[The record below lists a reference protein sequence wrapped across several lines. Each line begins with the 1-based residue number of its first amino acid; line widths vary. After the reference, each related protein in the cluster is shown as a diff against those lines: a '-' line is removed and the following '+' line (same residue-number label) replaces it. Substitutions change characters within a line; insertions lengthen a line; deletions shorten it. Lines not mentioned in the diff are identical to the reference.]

1 MPKLVL
7 IDGYSILHRAFYGM
21 PDLTYDGR
29 HTGAVFGFI
38 TMLLSVMKDEKPDNL
53 VVCLDSKE
61 KTFRHELFSDYKG
74 TRKPMPP
81 ELSEQIPLMKDVLSS
96 MGIMMA
102 ALPGYEGDDIL
113 GTLSRRGEAMGFD
126 VTIVSGDRDLLQLA
140 TEKTKI
146 YMPKTK
152 AGKTEIFTYYAKDVE
167 EEYHVTPREF
177 IDVKALQGDTSDNI
191 PGVPK
196 IGEKTAQ
203 NIISEYKSIE
213 NAYEHVSEIK
223 PPLAAK
229 NLSEFYSMAQ
239 LSKELA
245 TIVTDCPIEC
255 EIKDCALKD
264 IFTEEAHQLFKKL
277 GFRKLLHYFSKEE
290 ASDKES
296 LASDVAE
303 AVDVTVISEPSFARE
318 IIEKI
323 ISSGGTAGV
332 SLLLEAQKFYGAA
345 VASDSGVYYIPLGL
359 GLTEDVLAGLLKEL
373 YFSGIS
379 VSTDDLKRDLHI
391 ISPDEDPKNVEDIG
405 VLAYLLD
412 PLPKEYPVDVLS
424 EKYLNI
430 PQRSIEEIFGKKVKG
445 EWGFS
450 DIEKA
455 KEYAGRCALSNK
467 KLLNALFELISE
479 AGMKALYEEIERPLI
494 FTLYMMEREG
504 IGVSVEELERYGDAL
519 EKEIAS
525 LETKIYEKA
534 GESFN
539 INSPKQL
546 GEILFEKLSLPG
558 GKKTKTGYSTAA
570 DVLEK
575 LAPSVPIVED
585 ILLYRQYSKLNSTY
599 AKGLLSCIAFDKRI
613 HTTFQQTVTAT
624 GRLSSTEPNLQN
636 IPIRLP
642 LGKEIRKAFLPRE
655 GWSFTDADYS
665 QIELRVLAHLSG
677 DENLIEAFK
686 SDSDI
691 HRATAARVFKKD
703 IEDVTELDRR
713 RAKAVNFGIVY
724 GISSFGLG
732 ENLNISRAE
741 AQKYIDDYYLA
752 YPALKSYLDSL
763 VSSAKKDGYAL
774 TMFNRRRPIPELF
787 EKNFMTRSFGERV
800 AMNSPVQGTAA
811 DIMKI
816 AMVKVFALMRERGLS
831 SRMLLQVH
839 DEILIETAPGE
850 EEEVRRILSEG
861 MEKAAALSVPLKID
875 IETGK
880 NWFDAK

>member
-21 PDLTYDGR
+21 PDLTYDGQ

-61 KTFRHELFSDYKG
+61 KTFRHEMFSDYKG

-81 ELSEQIPLMKDVLSS
+81 ELSEQIPLMKEVLSA
-96 MGIMMA
+96 MGIMTA
-102 ALPGYEGDDIL
+102 ALPGFEGDDIL
-113 GTLSRRGEAMGFD
+113 GTLSRRGEASGFD

-140 TEKTKI
+140 TETTKI
-146 YMPKTK
+146 YMPRTK
-152 AGKTEIFTYYAKDVE
+152 GGKTEIFTYFAKDVE
-167 EEYHVTPREF
+167 EEYHVTPIEF

-203 NIISEYKSIE
+203 AIIEKYKSVE
-213 NAYEHVSEIK
+213 NAYEHVSELK

-229 NLSEFYSMAQ
+229 NLSEFYSQAL

-245 TIVTDCPIEC
+245 TIITDCPIEC
-255 EIKDCALKD
+255 DLNDSRLDD
-264 IFTEEAHQLFKKL
+264 IFTEEAHKLFKRL

-290 ASDKES
+290 ES
-296 LASDVAE
+296 QTSAENEAPDVKLINDQLKAQE
-303 AVDVTVISEPSFARE
+303 E
-318 IIEKI
+318 IKKL
-323 ISSGGTAGV
+323 ISSGDTAGV
-332 SLLLEAQKFYGAA
+332 CLLVSDKKFFGAAFSSDSLTFYIPIGLGMSEDMLCSLLKKF
-345 VASDSGVYYIPLGL
+345 
-359 GLTEDVLAGLLKEL
+359 
-373 YFSGIS
+373 YFSGAA
-379 VSTDDLKRDLHI
+379 VSTDDLKRDLHVI
-391 ISPDEDPKNVEDIG
+391 MCDEDPKDVFDTG
-405 VLAYLLD
+405 VLSYLLD
-412 PLPKEYPVDVLS
+412 PLSKEYPVDALS
-424 EKYLNI
+424 EKYLGI
-430 PQRSIEEIFGKKVKG
+430 PQRSVEEIFGKKVKG
-445 EWGFS
+445 AWDFS

-455 KEYAGRCALSNK
+455 KEYAGMCALSNRR
-467 KLLNALFELISE
+467 LLPILLEKVE
-479 AGMKALYEEIERPLI
+479 EQEMKALYEDVERPLI

-504 IGVSVEELERYGDAL
+504 IRVSVEELERYGDDL
-519 EKEIAS
+519 EKEIKA
-525 LETKIYEKA
+525 LEKKIYEEA
-534 GESFN
+534 GEEFN

-570 DVLEK
+570 EVLEK
-575 LAPSVPIVED
+575 LAPKHPIVDD

-599 AKGLLSCIAFDKRI
+599 AKGLLSCIAPDKRI

-655 GWSFTDADYS
+655 GWSFIDADYS
-665 QIELRVLAHLSG
+665 QIELRVLAHLSE
-677 DENLIEAFK
+677 DENLIEAFR

-732 ENLNISRAE
+732 ENLNIGRAE

-752 YPALKSYLDSL
+752 YPSLKIYLDSL
-763 VSSAKKDGYAL
+763 VSSAKKNGYAL
-774 TMFNRRRPIPELF
+774 TLFNRRRPIPELF

-816 AMVKVFALMRERGLS
+816 AMVKVFSLLKERGLE

-850 EEEVRRILSEG
+850 EEEVKRILSEG
-861 MEKAAALSVPLKID
+861 MENAAQLSVPLKID
-875 IETGK
+875 IETGN

>member
-21 PDLTYDGR
+21 PDLTYDGQ

-53 VVCLDSKE
+53 IVCLDSKE
-61 KTFRHELFSDYKG
+61 KTFRHEMYSDYKG

-81 ELSEQIPLMKDVLSS
+81 ELSEQIPLMKEVLSS
-96 MGIMMA
+96 MGIMTA
-102 ALPGYEGDDIL
+102 ALPGFEGDDIL
-113 GTLSRRGEAMGFD
+113 GTLSRRGEALGYD

-146 YMPKTK
+146 YMPRTK
-152 AGKTEIFTYYAKDVE
+152 AGKTEIFTYFAKDVE
-167 EEYHVTPREF
+167 EEYHVTPKEF

-203 NIISEYKSIE
+203 AIIEKYKSIE
-213 NAYEHVSEIK
+213 NAHDHVSELK

-229 NLSEFYSMAQ
+229 NLSEYYSLAV

-255 EIKDCALKD
+255 EIGESKLND
-264 IFTEEAHQLFKKL
+264 IFTEEAHRIFKRL

-290 ASDKES
+290 ESAVPVENEAPDVRIISDQPSAKEEMER
-296 LASDVAE
+296 L
-303 AVDVTVISEPSFARE
+303 
-318 IIEKI
+318 
-323 ISSGGTAGV
+323 ISSGKEAGV
-332 SLLLEAQKFYGAA
+332 CLLCENQKFFGAA
-345 VASDSGVYYIPLGL
+345 LSSEAGVFYIPVGL
-359 GLTEDVLAGLLKEL
+359 GLTEDMLVSLLEGL
-373 YFSGIS
+373 YFSGLSI
-379 VSTDDLKRDLHI
+379 VSDDLKRDLHVI
-391 ISPDEDPKNVEDIG
+391 ACDEDPQNAQDIG
-405 VLAYLLD
+405 VLSYLLD
-412 PLPKEYPVDVLS
+412 PLSKEYPVDMLS
-424 EKYLNI
+424 EKYLDI
-430 PQRSIEEIFGKKVKG
+430 PQRSIEEIFGKRVKG
-445 EWGFS
+445 QWDFS

-455 KEYAGRCALSNK
+455 KEYAGNCALSNRRLLPILQK
-467 KLLNALFELISE
+467 KVEE
-479 AGMKALYEEIERPLI
+479 QGMKALYEEVERPLI

-504 IGVSVEELERYGDAL
+504 IGVSVEELERYGDSLSREISSL
-519 EKEIAS
+519 EK
-525 LETKIYEKA
+525 KIYEEA
-534 GESFN
+534 GEEFN

-575 LAPSVPIVED
+575 LATEHPIVDD

-599 AKGLLSCIAFDKRI
+599 AKGLLSCIAADKRI

-655 GWSFTDADYS
+655 GWSFIDADYS
-665 QIELRVLAHLSG
+665 QIELRVLAHLSE

-703 IEDVTELDRR
+703 IKDVTELDRR

-732 ENLNISRAE
+732 ENLNIGRAE
-741 AQKYIDDYYLA
+741 AQRYIDDYYLA
-752 YPALKSYLDSL
+752 YPALKTYLDSL
-763 VSSAKKDGYAL
+763 VSSAKKNGYAL
-774 TMFNRRRPIPELF
+774 TLFNRRRPIPELF
-787 EKNFMTRSFGERV
+787 EKNYMTRSFGERV

-816 AMVKVFALMRERGLS
+816 AMVKVFSLLKERGLR

-850 EEEVRRILSEG
+850 EEEVKRILSEG
-861 MEKAAALSVPLKID
+861 MENAAQLSVPLKID
-875 IETGK
+875 IEAGK

>member
-21 PDLTYDGR
+21 PDLTYDGQ

-38 TMLLSVMKDEKPDNL
+38 TMLLSVMKDEEPDNL

-61 KTFRHELFSDYKG
+61 KTFRHEMFSDYKG

-81 ELSEQIPLMKDVLSS
+81 ELSEQIPLMKEVLSA
-96 MGIMMA
+96 MGIMTA
-102 ALPGYEGDDIL
+102 ALPGFEGDDIL
-113 GTLSRRGEAMGFD
+113 GTLSRRGEASGFD

-146 YMPKTK
+146 YMPRTK
-152 AGKTEIFTYYAKDVE
+152 GGKTEIFTYFAKDVE
-167 EEYHVTPREF
+167 EEYHVTPIEF
-177 IDVKALQGDTSDNI
+177 IDVKALQGDASDNI

-203 NIISEYKSIE
+203 AIIEKYKSVE
-213 NAYEHVSEIK
+213 NAYEHVSELK

-229 NLSEFYSMAQ
+229 NLSEFYSQAL

-245 TIVTDCPIEC
+245 TIITDCPIEC
-255 EIKDCALKD
+255 DLNDSRLDD
-264 IFTEEAHQLFKKL
+264 IFTEEAHKLFKRL

-290 ASDKES
+290 ES
-296 LASDVAE
+296 QTSAENEAPDVKLINDQLKAQE
-303 AVDVTVISEPSFARE
+303 E
-318 IIEKI
+318 IEKL
-323 ISSGGTAGV
+323 ISSGDTAGV
-332 SLLLEAQKFYGAA
+332 CLLVSDKKFFGAAFSSDSLTFYIPIGLGMSEDMLCSLLKKF
-345 VASDSGVYYIPLGL
+345 
-359 GLTEDVLAGLLKEL
+359 
-373 YFSGIS
+373 YFSGAA
-379 VSTDDLKRDLHI
+379 VSTDDLKRDLHVI
-391 ISPDEDPKNVEDIG
+391 MCDEDPKDVFDTG
-405 VLAYLLD
+405 VLSYLLD
-412 PLPKEYPVDVLS
+412 PLSKEYPVDALS
-424 EKYLNI
+424 EKYLGI
-430 PQRSIEEIFGKKVKG
+430 PQRSVEEIFGKKVKG
-445 EWGFS
+445 AWDFS

-455 KEYAGRCALSNK
+455 KEYAGMCALSNRR
-467 KLLNALFELISE
+467 LLPILLEKVE
-479 AGMKALYEEIERPLI
+479 EQEMKALYEDVERPLI

-504 IGVSVEELERYGDAL
+504 IRVSVEELERYGDDL
-519 EKEIAS
+519 EKEIKA
-525 LETKIYEKA
+525 LEKKIYEEA
-534 GESFN
+534 GEEFN

-570 DVLEK
+570 EVLEK
-575 LAPSVPIVED
+575 LAPKHPIVDD

-599 AKGLLSCIAFDKRI
+599 AKGLLSCIAPDKRI

-655 GWSFTDADYS
+655 GWSFIDADYS
-665 QIELRVLAHLSG
+665 QIELRVLAHLSE
-677 DENLIEAFK
+677 DENLIEAFR

-732 ENLNISRAE
+732 ENLNIGRAE

-752 YPALKSYLDSL
+752 YPSLKIYLDSL
-763 VSSAKKDGYAL
+763 VSSAKKNGYAL
-774 TMFNRRRPIPELF
+774 TLFNRRRPIPELF

-816 AMVKVFALMRERGLS
+816 AMVKVFSLLKERGLE

-850 EEEVRRILSEG
+850 EEEVKRILSEG
-861 MEKAAALSVPLKID
+861 MENAAQLSVPLKID
-875 IETGK
+875 IETGN

>member
-1 MPKLVL
+1 M
-7 IDGYSILHRAFYGM
+7 
-21 PDLTYDGR
+21 
-29 HTGAVFGFI
+29 
-38 TMLLSVMKDEKPDNL
+38 
-53 VVCLDSKE
+53 
-61 KTFRHELFSDYKG
+61 
-74 TRKPMPP
+74 
-81 ELSEQIPLMKDVLSS
+81 
-96 MGIMMA
+96 
-102 ALPGYEGDDIL
+102 
-113 GTLSRRGEAMGFD
+113 
-126 VTIVSGDRDLLQLA
+126 
-140 TEKTKI
+140 
-146 YMPKTK
+146 
-152 AGKTEIFTYYAKDVE
+152 
-167 EEYHVTPREF
+167 TPREF

-203 NIISEYKSIE
+203 AIIQKYKSIE
-213 NAYEHVSEIK
+213 NAYEHVGELK

-229 NLSEFYSMAQ
+229 NLSEYYSMAQ

-255 EIKDCALKD
+255 EIKDSALKD
-264 IFTEEAHQLFKKL
+264 IFTDEAHRLFKEL
-277 GFRKLLHYFSKEE
+277 GFRKLLHYFSKEDNSE
-290 ASDKES
+290 NES
-296 LASDVAE
+296 SPILGE
-303 AVDVTVISEPSFARE
+303 AVEVNVLSDPSEAKGTVEKMISG
-318 IIEKI
+318 
-323 ISSGGTAGV
+323 GGTAGV
-332 SLLLEAQKFYGAA
+332 CLLLEDQKFYGAA
-345 VASDSGVYYIPLGL
+345 LASDEGVFYIPVGL
-359 GLTEDVLAGLLKEL
+359 GLTEDVLTSLLKEL

-379 VSTDDLKRDLHI
+379 VSSDDLKRDLHI
-391 ISPDEDPKNVEDIG
+391 ISPDEDPKNAQDIG
-405 VLAYLLD
+405 VMAYLLD
-412 PLPKEYPVDVLS
+412 PLMKEYHVDVLS
-424 EKYLNI
+424 EKYLSI
-430 PQRSIEEIFGKKVKG
+430 PQKSAEEIFGKKVKG

-455 KEYAGRCALSNK
+455 KEYAGGNALSNK
-467 KLLNALFELISE
+467 RLLLALQKKVSE
-479 AGMKALYEEIERPLI
+479 NGMKELYEEIERPLI

-504 IGVSVEELERYGDAL
+504 IRVSVEELERYGDDL

-525 LETKIYEKA
+525 LETKIYEQA
-534 GESFN
+534 GERFN

-558 GKKTKTGYSTAA
+558 RKKTKTGYSTAA

-575 LAPSVPIVED
+575 LAPVAPIVED

-665 QIELRVLAHLSG
+665 QIELRVLAHLSE

-703 IEDVTELDRR
+703 IDDVTELDRR

-741 AQKYIDDYYLA
+741 AQRYIDDYYLA
-752 YPALKSYLDSL
+752 YPALKVYLDSL
-763 VSSAKKDGYAL
+763 VSSAKSEGFAL
-774 TMFNRRRPIPELF
+774 TLFKRRRPIPELF
-787 EKNFMTRSFGERV
+787 EKNYMTRTFGERV

-816 AMVKVFALMRERGLS
+816 AMVKVFALLKERGLRS
-831 SRMLLQVH
+831 KMLLQVH

-850 EEEVRRILSEG
+850 EEEVKAILSEG
-861 MEKAAALSVPLKID
+861 MENAAALSVPLKID

>member
-38 TMLLSVMKDEKPDNL
+38 TMLLSVMKDENPDNL
-53 VVCLDSKE
+53 IVCLDSKE
-61 KTFRHELFSDYKG
+61 KTFRHEMFKEYKG

-81 ELSEQIPLMKDVLSS
+81 ELSEQIPLMKEVLSS

-102 ALPGYEGDDIL
+102 ALPGFEGDDIL
-113 GTLSRRGEAMGFD
+113 GTLSRRGEAAGYD
-126 VTIVSGDRDLLQLA
+126 ITIVSGDRDILQLA

-146 YMPKTK
+146 YMPRTK
-152 AGKTEIFTYYAKDVE
+152 GGKTEIFTYYAKDVE
-167 EEYHVTPREF
+167 EEYHVTPQEF

-203 NIISEYKSIE
+203 AIIEKYKSIE
-213 NAYEHVSEIK
+213 NAYEHVSELK

-229 NLSEFYSMAQ
+229 NLSEFYSQAV

-245 TIVTDCPIEC
+245 TIITDCPLEC
-255 EIKDCALKD
+255 EIADSALHD

-290 ASDKES
+290 ES
-296 LASDVAE
+296 IEAVKNE
-303 AVDVTVISEPSFARE
+303 AVDITLINSFSDAKEE
-318 IIEKI
+318 INNI
-323 ISSGGTAGV
+323 ISNGAAAGV
-332 SLLLEAQKFYGAA
+332 CVLSENRKLYGAA
-345 VASDSGVYYIPLGL
+345 FASEKGVFYVPVGIGVS
-359 GLTEDVLAGLLKEL
+359 EDMLVSVLKEL
-373 YFSGIS
+373 YFSNVTI
-379 VSTDDLKRDLHI
+379 STDDLKRDLHVM
-391 ISPDEDPKNVEDIG
+391 DCDRDPKNAFDTG
-405 VLAYLLD
+405 VLSYLLD
-412 PLPKEYPVDVLS
+412 PLPKEYPIDVLS
-424 EKYLNI
+424 AKYLDI
-430 PQRSIEEIFGKKVKG
+430 PQKSIEEIFGKRIKG
-445 EWGFS
+445 EWNFS
-450 DIEKA
+450 DIEKS
-455 KEYAGRCALSNK
+455 KEYAGGCALTNK
-467 KLLNALFELISE
+467 RLLPVLLEQVSDS
-479 AGMKALYEEIERPLI
+479 GMKELYEEIERPLI

-504 IGVSVEELERYGDAL
+504 IGVSVEELERYGSDL

-525 LETKIYEKA
+525 LEKKIYEEA
-534 GESFN
+534 GEEFN

-575 LAPSVPIVED
+575 LAPTVPLVQD

-599 AKGLLSCIAFDKRI
+599 AKGLLSCIAADRRI

-677 DENLIEAFK
+677 DEHLIEAFK

-703 IEDVTELDRR
+703 IEDVTDLDRR

-732 ENLNISRAE
+732 ENLNIGRAE

-752 YPALKSYLDSL
+752 YPALKIYLDSL
-763 VSSAKKDGYAL
+763 VSSAKKNGYAL
-774 TMFNRRRPIPELF
+774 TLFNRRRPIPELF

-816 AMVKVFALMRERGLS
+816 AMVKVFALLKERGLK

-850 EEEVRRILSEG
+850 EEDVRKILSEG
-861 MEKAAALSVPLKID
+861 MENAAKLLVPLKID
-875 IETGK
+875 IETGM

>member
-21 PDLTYDGR
+21 PDLTYDGQ

-53 VVCLDSKE
+53 IVCLDSKE
-61 KTFRHELFSDYKG
+61 KTFRHEMFPDYKG
-74 TRKPMPP
+74 TRKPMPA
-81 ELSEQIPLMKDVLSS
+81 ELSEQIPLMKEVLSS
-96 MGIMMA
+96 MGIMTA
-102 ALPGYEGDDIL
+102 ALPGFEGDDIL
-113 GTLSRRGEAMGFD
+113 GTLSRRGEALGYD

-146 YMPKTK
+146 YMPRTK
-152 AGKTEIFTYYAKDVE
+152 AGKTEIFTYFAKDVE
-167 EEYHVTPREF
+167 EEYHVTPAEF

-203 NIISEYKSIE
+203 AIIEKYKSIE
-213 NAYEHVSEIK
+213 NAHDHVSELK

-229 NLSEFYSMAQ
+229 NLSEYYSLAV

-255 EIKDCALKD
+255 EIGESKLND
-264 IFTEEAHQLFKKL
+264 IFTEEAHRIFKRL

-290 ASDKES
+290 ESAVPVENEVPDVRIISDQPSAKEEMER
-296 LASDVAE
+296 L
-303 AVDVTVISEPSFARE
+303 
-318 IIEKI
+318 
-323 ISSGGTAGV
+323 ISSGKEAGV
-332 SLLLEAQKFYGAA
+332 CLLCENQKFFGAA
-345 VASDSGVYYIPLGL
+345 LSSEAGVFYMPVGL
-359 GLTEDVLAGLLKEL
+359 GLTEDMLVSLLEGL
-373 YFSGIS
+373 YFSGLSIAS
-379 VSTDDLKRDLHI
+379 DDLKRDLHVI
-391 ISPDEDPKNVEDIG
+391 ACDGDPQNAQDIG
-405 VLAYLLD
+405 VLSYLLD
-412 PLPKEYPVDVLS
+412 PLSKEYPVDMLS
-424 EKYLNI
+424 EKYLDI
-430 PQRSIEEIFGKKVKG
+430 PQRSIEEIFGKRVKG
-445 EWGFS
+445 QWDFS
-450 DIEKA
+450 DIEKT
-455 KEYAGRCALSNK
+455 KEYAGNCALSNRRLLPILQK
-467 KLLNALFELISE
+467 KVEE
-479 AGMKALYEEIERPLI
+479 QGMKTLYEEVERPLI

-504 IGVSVEELERYGDAL
+504 IGVSVEELERYGDSLSREISSL
-519 EKEIAS
+519 EK
-525 LETKIYEKA
+525 KIYEEA
-534 GESFN
+534 GEEFN

-575 LAPSVPIVED
+575 LATEHPIVDD

-599 AKGLLSCIAFDKRI
+599 AKGLLSCIAADKRI

-655 GWSFTDADYS
+655 GWSFIDADYS
-665 QIELRVLAHLSG
+665 QIELRVLAHLSE

-703 IEDVTELDRR
+703 IKDVTELDRR

-732 ENLNISRAE
+732 ENLNIGRAE
-741 AQKYIDDYYLA
+741 AQRYIDDYYLA
-752 YPALKSYLDSL
+752 YPALKTYLDSL
-763 VSSAKKDGYAL
+763 VSSAKKNGYAL
-774 TMFNRRRPIPELF
+774 TLFNRRRPIPELF
-787 EKNFMTRSFGERV
+787 EKNYMTRSFGERV

-816 AMVKVFALMRERGLS
+816 AMVKVFSLLKERGLK

-850 EEEVRRILSEG
+850 EEEVKRILSEG
-861 MEKAAALSVPLKID
+861 MENAAQLSVPLKID
-875 IETGK
+875 IEAGK